1 MAQIDHIKT
10 DIEALSSEDFAQLRA
25 WMAEKDSQNW
35 DEKIE
40 KDASLGKLD
49 FLRKEALAA
58 KEKGQLG
65 EL

>member
-1 MAQIDHIKT
+1 M
-10 DIEALSSEDFAQLRA
+10 SEDFAQLRA
-25 WMAEKDSQNW
+25 WMAEKDWKKW

-40 KDASLGKLD
+40 KDTSLGKLD

-58 KEKGQLG
+58 KEEGQLG